1 MPSDLPSLARRDR
14 FVIDFLT
21 SNLIDP
27 SKLPLE
33 KSKNLEKLD
42 HLKLGL

>member
-33 KSKNLEKLD
+33 KLD